1 MVSGPR
7 LALVALLAACGSSPP
22 TTTEPAAP
30 TEVEVVPGPD
40 LPATFESVSWIVG
53 DWQRTGGAGSE
64 HWVAV
69 AGVLYGVGFAG
80 TGYEV
85 LILDDAEK
93 PGPPD
98 GVLRLTAIPGGSQA
112 GVDFALDRQD
122 GQSFTFVNPEH
133 DFPTAITY
141 SRDGDRLTAV
151 LGGPATAAGAN
162 LEPFVFQRQEPRPA
176 AVLEGADRAF
186 ARDSAARGG
195 AAWAAAWDAEGSLYR
210 GKAGRV
216 TGPEAIGTAMTET
229 VAKVVIE
236 WEPVASGLAASGDL
250 GFTVGRARYLDPDTR
265 VLGATGSYV
274 TIWRRQPDGAWKVLF
289 DTGRPENLPAEATA
303 PR

>member
-162 LEPFVFQRQEPRPA
+162 LEPFVFQRGRRPCS
-176 AVLEGADRAF
+176 R
-186 ARDSAARGG
+186 
-195 AAWAAAWDAEGSLYR
+195 
-210 GKAGRV
+210 
-216 TGPEAIGTAMTET
+216 TPTA
-229 VAKVVIE
+229 
-236 WEPVASGLAASGDL
+236 P
-250 GFTVGRARYLDPDTR
+250 
-265 VLGATGSYV
+265 
-274 TIWRRQPDGAWKVLF
+274 
-289 DTGRPENLPAEATA
+289 LPATA
-303 PR
+303 PRAAARPGRRRGMPRARSTAARRAGSPGPRRSAPR